1 MALCVA
7 RICQQG
13 IEDVKTVQKMMWG
26 EGLFLKPQ
34 HFQFQDL
41 YHEQRLANGLRAVH
55 ACLWGIATLGIDR
68 DAMESGLLRL
78 SELKAF
84 TLDGE
89 QIDAPYADSLPEAR
103 VLSELEIPAEGL
115 VFHLAMPLLRE
126 EGGNFSTSGGRT
138 SVTCRYV
145 LANEVAGDLYTNA
158 VDGELSVLRKHVKL
172 LADYEPREQ
181 YISFPLIRVRRTAT
195 GGYESDPAF
204 VPPCLAISASP
215 FLSGLLRRLL
225 DILQAKCEALYG
237 HHREP
242 SRHIIEFRSGDV
254 ASFWLLHTASSG
266 FAELSHYFHQ
276 PRLHPERLFQSML
289 RLAGQLLTFSQ
300 AYSLADLPAYNH
312 QDPGP
317 CFVLLDRIIRE
328 LIDTVISAR
337 YVAISIVE
345 SKPGQFSGR
354 LESDKLGSNSSLYL
368 AVGADM
374 PPAEL
379 VEAVPLRVKVGA
391 PDDVDK
397 LVLSA
402 MPGVKLMAAPQ
413 VPAAIPV
420 RPGSYYF
427 SIEAHG
433 PLYERM
439 LQAQSI
445 AIYVP
450 SGFKDLK
457 LELMAVIE

>member
-1 MALCVA
+1 VC
-7 RICQQG
+7 
-13 IEDVKTVQKMMWG
+13 EVKNVQKLMWG

-34 HFQFQDL
+34 HFQRQDL
-41 YHEQRLANGLRAVH
+41 YHEQRLAAGMRAAH
-55 ACLWGIATLGIDR
+55 ACLWGISACAVDR
-68 DAMESGLLRL
+68 EALESGLLRL
-78 SELKAF
+78 TEVRAIMQ
-84 TLDGE
+84 DGE
-89 QIDAPYADSLPEAR
+89 QVDAPYSDGLPEAR
-103 VLSELEIPAEGL
+103 VLAELDIPAEGL
-115 VFHLAMPLLRE
+115 VFSLGLPLLRP
-126 EGGNFSTSGGRT
+126 EGGNSASATGARSA
-138 SVTCRYV
+138 V
-145 LANEVAGDLYTNA
+145 LSRFALSSESANDLFTNA
-158 VDGELSVLRKHVKL
+158 MEGELTVLRKQLRL
-172 LADYEPREQ
+172 LADFEPRDQ
-181 YISFPLIRVRRTAT
+181 YIAFPLLKVRRTAT
-195 GGYESDPAF
+195 GGFETDPSF
-204 VPPCLAISASP
+204 MPPCISIEASAG
-215 FLSGLLRRLL
+215 LSSLLRRLL
-225 DILQAKCEALYG
+225 DMLQAKCEALYG

-242 SRHIIEFRSGDV
+242 SKHVIEFRSGDV

-276 PRLHPERLFQSML
+276 SRLHPERLFQSLL
-289 RLAGQLLTFSQ
+289 RLAGQLLTFSK
-300 AYSLADLPAYNH
+300 AYSLADLPAYKH
-312 QDPGP
+312 QDPAPG
-317 CFVLLDRIIRE
+317 FQMLDRIIRE

-337 YVAISIVE
+337 YVSIAISE
-345 SKPGQFSGR
+345 AKPGLFGGR
-354 LESDKLGSNSSLYL
+354 LESEKLGNASFYL

-379 VEAVPLRVKVGA
+379 VEAVPLRIKVAA

-402 MPGVKLMAAPQ
+402 MPGIKLMAAPQ

-427 SIEAHG
+427 SIEPHG
-433 PLYERM
+433 AIYERM